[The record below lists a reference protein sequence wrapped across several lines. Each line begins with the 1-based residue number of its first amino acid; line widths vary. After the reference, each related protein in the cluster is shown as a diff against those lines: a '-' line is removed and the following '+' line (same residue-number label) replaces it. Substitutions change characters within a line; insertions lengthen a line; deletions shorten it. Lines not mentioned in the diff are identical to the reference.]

1 MKHAAFI
8 FSFSRFLIL
17 LFLLLPA
24 RMKAQ
29 QKYSDS
35 VDDVLQYAPYA
46 SVFVLKA
53 CGVESCD
60 DWKRLAV
67 VTTASW
73 VATAGMGWIVKQ
85 SVKEWR
91 PDDSDQKSFPSGHS
105 MIAFAGATALHKEFG
120 KVSPWISI
128 AGYGMATFVA
138 VDRVARDR
146 HHWYDVVAGAGL
158 GFAVT
163 EATWWV
169 MDRMFPQ
176 QKNQFVVGFSG
187 NTIDVAVTL

>member
-1 MKHAAFI
+1 
-8 FSFSRFLIL
+8 
-17 LFLLLPA
+17 
-24 RMKAQ
+24 MKAQ